1 MSHTINKNDL
11 RNSRI
16 PHNVFM
22 LNLALFHLLMTPAA
36 IALDIGIAG
45 MLVPLSLSI
54 ATILYTRHHA
64 KALQGNASAFVV
76 SHWQLAMKRY
86 RLLLISY
93 AVTAGLLL
101 LGWFIAM
108 SSPDPNMQS
117 ILQTVFVRIAVM
129 PILVMVMICF
139 YLESSSISQISRT
152 KVED

>member
-1 MSHTINKNDL
+1 
-11 RNSRI
+11 
-16 PHNVFM
+16 M

-45 MLVPLSLSI
+45 ILVPLSLSI

-64 KALQGNASAFVV
+64 KTLQGNASTFVV

-108 SSPDPNMQS
+108 TSPDPNMQS

-152 KVED
+152 EVED